1 MSGPL
6 RQATFSLH
14 RAALGSSRVPAVF
27 QQPAI
32 RAPVRLHQRR
42 HARVLNIDIRRFLQT
57 QPDISEK
64 YKHLLEQKAKSEG
77 LESIDDLKAAYK
89 PKIEQYKR
97 DSLAPPELP
106 GSLTHDGVPPHP
118 SSSQSSAS
126 PAASSTTSSTTT
138 QPKTAPPQIP
148 KSAMN
153 PQKSLDSIIDTSK
166 ILLHDPKEIEYIWR
180 ARHISDK
187 NSLCAVIPLETYQRI
202 QTAARKHPMFV
213 LPLPRPDQG
222 IELHFLQWQ
231 FAGENTVNVMFTSL
245 IEYKLRGEFAAP
257 HTTVTHHLDI
267 AQDKGIVL
275 LQGSVVEN
283 RGVSVEEAKWLLMA
297 LQKFYGAEEGV
308 PGAGEEVGRR
318 RELLRMFSE
327 GKQEFDVQMLI
338 KEVETIN

>member
-6 RQATFSLH
+6 RQATFTLH
-14 RAALGSSRVPAVF
+14 RTALGCCQTSATL
-27 QQPAI
+27 Q
-32 RAPVRLHQRR
+32 PVRALVTPLRQQKRY
-42 HARVLNIDIRRFLQT
+42 ARVLDIDIRRFLQT
-57 QPDISEK
+57 QPDITEK
-64 YKHLLEQKAKSEG
+64 YKHLLEKKAKSEG
-77 LESIDDLKAAYK
+77 LESVDDLKIAYK

-106 GSLTHDGVPPHP
+106 GSLTHDGVPPPSP
-118 SSSQSSAS
+118 SSSPIDPSSVTSTS
-126 PAASSTTSSTTT
+126 PTT

-148 KSAMN
+148 KSSN
-153 PQKSLDSIIDTSK
+153 QKSLDSIIDTSK
-166 ILLHDPKEIEYIWR
+166 ILLHDAKEIEYIWR
-180 ARHISDK
+180 ARHISDG
-187 NSLCAVIPLETYQRI
+187 NSLCAIVPLETYRRI
-202 QTAARKHPMFV
+202 EKAAKRHPMFV

-231 FAGENTVNVMFTSL
+231 FSSPTTVNVMFTSL

-267 AQDKGIVL
+267 SEEKGIVL

-318 RELLRMFSE
+318 RELLRQFSE

>member
-1 MSGPL
+1 M
-6 RQATFSLH
+6 
-14 RAALGSSRVPAVF
+14 
-27 QQPAI
+27 I
-32 RAPVRLHQRR
+32 D
-42 HARVLNIDIRRFLQT
+42 IDIRRFLQT

-64 YKHLLEQKAKSEG
+64 YRHLLEKKARSEG
-77 LESIDDLKAAYK
+77 LESVDDLKAVYK

-106 GSLTHDGVPPHP
+106 GNLTHNGVLPPSP
-118 SSSQSSAS
+118 SSPIDPSSITSTS
-126 PAASSTTSSTTT
+126 PTT

-148 KSAMN
+148 KSSN
-153 PQKSLDSIIDTSK
+153 QKSLDSIIDISK
-166 ILLHDPKEIEYIWR
+166 ILLHDAKEIEYIWR

-187 NSLCAVIPLETYQRI
+187 NSLCAIIPLETYQRI
-202 QTAARKHPMFV
+202 EKSAKRHPMFV

-231 FAGENTVNVMFTSL
+231 FSSPTTVNVMFTSL

-267 AQDKGIVL
+267 SEEKGIVL
-275 LQGSVVEN
+275 LQGSVVDN

-297 LQKFYGAEEGV
+297 LQKFYGAD
-308 PGAGEEVGRR
+308 GAGEEVGRR
-318 RELLRMFSE
+318 RELLRLFSE

>member
-6 RQATFSLH
+6 RQATFTLH
-14 RAALGSSRVPAVF
+14 RTALGCSHASATF
-27 QQPAI
+27 QPI
-32 RAPVRLHQRR
+32 RALVTPLRQQKR
-42 HARVLNIDIRRFLQT
+42 HARMIDIDIRRFLQT

-64 YKHLLEQKAKSEG
+64 YRHLLEKKARSEG
-77 LESIDDLKAAYK
+77 LESVDDLKAVYK

-106 GSLTHDGVPPHP
+106 GNLTHNGVLPPSP
-118 SSSQSSAS
+118 SSPIDPSSITSTS
-126 PAASSTTSSTTT
+126 PTT

-148 KSAMN
+148 KSSN
-153 PQKSLDSIIDTSK
+153 QKSLDSIIDISK
-166 ILLHDPKEIEYIWR
+166 ILLHDAKEIEYIWR

-187 NSLCAVIPLETYQRI
+187 NSLCAIIPLETYQRI
-202 QTAARKHPMFV
+202 EKSAKRHPMFV

-231 FAGENTVNVMFTSL
+231 FSSPTTVNVMFTSL

-267 AQDKGIVL
+267 SEEKGIVL
-275 LQGSVVEN
+275 LQGSVVDN

-297 LQKFYGAEEGV
+297 LQKFYGAD
-308 PGAGEEVGRR
+308 GAGEEVGRR
-318 RELLRMFSE
+318 RELLRLFSE

>member
-6 RQATFSLH
+6 RQATFTLH
-14 RAALGSSRVPAVF
+14 RTALGCCQTSATL
-27 QQPAI
+27 Q
-32 RAPVRLHQRR
+32 PVRALVTPLRQQKRY
-42 HARVLNIDIRRFLQT
+42 AQVLDIDIRRFLQT
-57 QPDISEK
+57 QPDITEK
-64 YKHLLEQKAKSEG
+64 YKHLLEKKAKSEG
-77 LESIDDLKAAYK
+77 LESVDDLKVAYK

-106 GSLTHDGVPPHP
+106 GSLTHDGVPPPSP
-118 SSSQSSAS
+118 SSS
-126 PAASSTTSSTTT
+126 PTT

-148 KSAMN
+148 KSSN
-153 PQKSLDSIIDTSK
+153 QKSLDSIIDTSK
-166 ILLHDPKEIEYIWR
+166 ILLHDAKEIEYIWR
-180 ARHISDK
+180 ARHISDG
-187 NSLCAVIPLETYQRI
+187 NSLCAIIPLETYRRI
-202 QTAARKHPMFV
+202 EKAAKRHPMFV

-231 FAGENTVNVMFTSL
+231 FSSPTTVNVMFTSL

-267 AQDKGIVL
+267 SEEKGIVL

-318 RELLRMFSE
+318 RELLRQFSE